1 MLIFPPNTT
10 AQGRSIT
17 ISSSVLLS
25 GEVVM
30 AYDHSDKIG
39 NQGDLVKHYALYLCL
54 KKLLVMHSDLRT
66 KAL

>member
-1 MLIFPPNTT
+1 
-10 AQGRSIT
+10 
-17 ISSSVLLS
+17 
-25 GEVVM
+25 M